1 MSRLRAWWAD
11 LPTLL
16 RVGLRRGLLKPIG
29 PRAGLAGLSRLV
41 AGRQDAW
48 VAVSVWAHRTP
59 NAPAASDAAHT
70 LSYRALQR
78 HIRAFAGVLARAGVR
93 PGQRVGLVCEN
104 RISSW
109 IVQGACAELGAV
121 PALVSPHW
129 TDAELEPR
137 LAGLAHLVAP
147 PDRHPRC
154 AAVLGVERVSAP
166 PDPGVEPP
174 ATRVWRAR
182 LRAARPR
189 RGREDLVL
197 HTSGTSGQP
206 KGARL
211 SSASWGPAMP
221 FALLDRLD
229 LPVGVTLYTP
239 CPIYHAAPQLLCGLA
254 FVLGGHVVIAARL
267 DPGEAADVWRRQGV
281 THALLVPTLLD
292 RLVASAASLPPL
304 RGILSAGAP
313 LGVATW
319 AAATRRFGPI
329 VHDLYGA
336 TELGVVSVAT
346 PDDLAAAPGT
356 VGRPLPG
363 VAIAIRDAEGKPVA
377 DGAVGTLYVAS
388 SMQMLGYEGL
398 DAPGAWSTVGDLA
411 RLEGGRLFLVGRDR
425 EMILTGGVNVF
436 PGEVEAVLKAHPAV
450 AEAAVVGV
458 PDPTWGERVEAH
470 VVTRGPVAVASLHS
484 WCDERLA
491 RFKRP
496 KAIHLRDTLPMS
508 PTGKVLKRL
517 LVPLET
523 T

>member
-1 MSRLRAWWAD
+1 MSNVRAWWAD
-11 LPTLL
+11 LPLIV
-16 RVGLRRGLLKPIG
+16 RVALRRGLVTPMG

-48 VAVSVWAHRTP
+48 VAVSVWARRTP
-59 NAPAASDAAHT
+59 DAPAVSDGAHA
-70 LSYRALQR
+70 LSYRAL
-78 HIRAFAGVLARAGVR
+78 HAHMRAFAATLARAGVR

-104 RISSW
+104 RVSSW

-121 PALVSPHW
+121 AALFSPHL
-129 TDAELEPR
+129 TDAELTPR
-137 LAGLAHLVAP
+137 LADLAHVVAP
-147 PDRHPRC
+147 PDRHPCC
-154 AAVLGVERVSAP
+154 AAALGVERVSAP
-166 PDPGVEPP
+166 PDPAAPP
-174 ATRVWRAR
+174 LDTGGWRVR

-189 RGREDLVL
+189 RGRADLVL

-221 FALLDRLD
+221 FALIDRLD
-229 LPVGVTLYTP
+229 LPVGLTLYTP

-254 FVLGGHVVIAARL
+254 FVLGGQVVIADRL
-267 DPGEAADVWRRQGV
+267 DPAAAADVWRRRGV
-281 THALLVPTLLD
+281 THALLVPTLID
-292 RLVASAASLPPL
+292 RLVASADSFPPL
-304 RGILSAGAP
+304 RGIVSAGAP

-319 AAATRRFGPI
+319 QAATQRFGPI
-329 VHDLYGA
+329 VRDLYGA

-363 VAIAIRDAEGKPVA
+363 VSIAIRDADGQPVA

-388 SMQMLGYEGL
+388 SMQMVGYEGL
-398 DAPGAWSTVGDLA
+398 DAPGAWVTVGDLA
-411 RLEGGRLFLVGRDR
+411 RLQGGRLFLVGRDR
-425 EMILTGGVNVF
+425 DMILTGGVNVF

-450 AEAAVVGV
+450 AEAAVIGV

-470 VVTRGPVAVASLHS
+470 VVTRAPVDVSALDA
-484 WCDERLA
+484 WCAERLA

-496 KAIHLRDTLPMS
+496 KAIHLRDALPMS